1 MVLARRLPHYG
12 CNANG
17 SRRASGGNEYCKH
30 KKIGGYYVTSNEF
43 KKLVTHHV

>member
-1 MVLARRLPHYG
+1 MGVTLKAPEEHEAEM
-12 CNANG
+12 NIVNI
-17 SRRASGGNEYCKH
+17 